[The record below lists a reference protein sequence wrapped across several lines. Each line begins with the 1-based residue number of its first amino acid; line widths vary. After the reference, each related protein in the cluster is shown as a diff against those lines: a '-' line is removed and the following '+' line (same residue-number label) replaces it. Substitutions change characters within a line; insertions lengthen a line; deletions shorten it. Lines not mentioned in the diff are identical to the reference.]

1 LGVGGESRLKLRP
14 KPRRSTAEGA
24 GSTLLEAAAVGERA
38 EDERAAGEERDA
50 AEDDADGDDESTE
63 LPYRSPPP
71 PPSASSSS
79 RSHSSSVS
87 RTHSRA
93 PSERGIPEEGVLF
106 LGGDDVHE
114 EEEAE
119 GEMEGYVHWP
129 RQDGDDAELDDTRVR
144 RRRFRKSSLVGDV
157 LRFAPA
163 SPNAP
168 SALASP
174 TGGAEPRAAA
184 AAPKAMEL
192 ELDEADVQ
200 LMGGMGVRVDGACF
214 LSFTL

>member
-1 LGVGGESRLKLRP
+1 
-14 KPRRSTAEGA
+14 
-24 GSTLLEAAAVGERA
+24 LEAAAVGERV
-38 EDERAAGEERDA
+38 EDEGAAGEERDV
-50 AEDDADGDDESTE
+50 AEDDEDDDDDESTE

-71 PPSASSSS
+71 PPSASASSS

-106 LGGDDVHE
+106 LGGDGVHE
-114 EEEAE
+114 EEEEPEGGAE
-119 GEMEGYVHWP
+119 GHVHWP

-184 AAPKAMEL
+184 AAPPKAMEL